1 MPFGDYSIMEET
13 KTKKKFP
20 WVIVVIAIIAV
31 IAAVVFGA
39 YSFNQKKIRET
50 EALSGV
56 YTAEGL
62 ADLEKYESLKTLDAS
77 GSTCY
82 EELNAYMTA
91 HPDVDVIYTVDADG
105 VIISNKDTDVDFA
118 GHDTA
123 PLMEYAKY
131 LPAINKIELG
141 ETALTAAELAELSE
155 TVNGAELEYSFKA
168 FGKSF
173 DKSETGLDLSALKAS
188 ELDEAI
194 DTLAKLPELK
204 SVKVN
209 STLAFED
216 YAKLFAANPNADYDY
231 SFELFG
237 EAVDTHTAELR
248 YKKVHIG
255 DEGIKQMY
263 DYLPCMPNL
272 TYLSFDRCD
281 TTDEVVAQLREDFP
295 DVKIAWRIFFGPFS
309 VMTDVE
315 KIWAIGAL
323 NDETIQPIKY
333 CTDIKYLDVGHNEIS
348 KIDFIENMPNLEVG
362 IFSITYVDDL
372 SPIVYCQKLEYL
384 EFCSSYVTDL
394 SPILQVPSIE
404 HIHMGAN
411 DVLTDISPIYDMPN
425 LKRLYM
431 SASYRIPQE
440 QVDKFRELH
449 PDCDVNNE
457 PSLMPLWT
465 GSWRYTNG
473 MEGDYSERYRLL
485 RQQIGYDDPYG
496 DSRLYEFMED

>member
-1 MPFGDYSIMEET
+1 MEE
-13 KTKKKFP
+13 TKKKFP
-20 WVIVVIAIIAV
+20 WVIVVAIIAV
-31 IAAVVFGA
+31 LAAAIFGL
-39 YSFNQKKIRET
+39 YTLNQKKIKET
-50 EALSGV
+50 ETLTKIV
-56 YTAEGL
+56 KAEDIAG
-62 ADLEKYESLKTLDAS
+62 LEKYESLKTLDLS
-77 GSTCY
+77 GSDCY
-82 EELNAYMTA
+82 EEIMAYAAA
-91 HPDVDVIYTVDADG
+91 HPEVDVSYTVDVDG
-105 VIISNKDTDVDFA
+105 VVIGSKDKELNYE

-123 PLMEYAKY
+123 ALLEHAKY
-131 LPAINKIELG
+131 LPALTKVELG
-141 ETALTAAELAELSE
+141 ETALSAAELTELSAAL
-155 TVNGAELEYSFKA
+155 NGAELEYSFKA

-173 DKSETGLDLSALKAS
+173 DKNETGLDLSALKAS

-209 STLAFED
+209 PELAFAD
-216 YAKLFAANPNADYDY
+216 YAKLFAANPDADYDY
-231 SFELFG
+231 SFQLFG

-323 NDETIQPIKY
+323 NDENIQPIKY

-348 KIDFIENMPNLEVG
+348 KIDFIKNMPNLEVG

-372 SPIVYCQKLEYL
+372 SPVVNCQKLEYL

-394 SPILQVPSIE
+394 TPVAQVPNIQ

-411 DVLTDISPIYDMPN
+411 DVLSDITPIYDMPN
-425 LKRLYM
+425 LKRVYM
-431 SASYRIPQE
+431 SDSWRIPQS
-440 QVDKFRELH
+440 QVDRLRELH
-449 PDCDVNNE
+449 PDCDINNDY
-457 PSLMPLWT
+457 SLMPLWT
-465 GSWRYTNG
+465 GTWRYTQG
-473 MEGDYSERYRLL
+473 MTGDYSERYALL
-485 RQQIGYDDPYG
+485 RQQIGYDDPEG
-496 DSRLYEFMED
+496 DSRLYEYREN